1 MKRKAK
7 KVFFIGIISL
17 VTNFGAGYCEE
28 ANEFGLKK
36 QNSAPPTIYM
46 YPSTESA
53 YLLWSAADLTNKML
67 VIGNKTDAVN
77 FNDESW
83 KFYGG
88 FSVNFGEIDGYTLI
102 IDKVK
107 GSNLNVYGGYIEN
120 NKFVSNNAVKIANSE
135 VGDVYGGYARKELRG
150 SRIQYFGDVKN
161 NIVVIANE
169 SPDTHKIQN
178 AYGGYG
184 NNVNEN
190 KICLKNATIAGEL
203 AGAKTDELSEYKDNE
218 LVLLSADNKAGKIAK
233 FDTIRF
239 GMTSSE
245 TNEAEFPVKRNGIVF
260 IEKPALSW
268 LKGRTVLN
276 VGSAENI
283 GNIDASGVDFSNVD
297 FTLKET
303 LGEKMT
309 LISSEAEDLPDLSA
323 NESVNV
329 NDNGNITKIENGSF
343 KDFDDGVV
351 VNYEPFQQIMSS
363 GKAIVSQIKGKVKEI
378 VFGAVPWKT
387 TGSLIE
393 KTENLDF
400 NGAKVNTSAIHFKDI
415 SELKTDDSMI
425 LVEGFG
431 ETEEANIVGGEYTIG
446 TTLKGEGRAKIDN
459 ENLIFVVKTGT
470 TKPSTEN
477 TDDTGGTSDEGDDTS
492 LTDEEEE
499 RIRQEEEQKRL
510 EEEKKRQEEQKRLE
524 EEKRKQEEEQ
534 KRLEEEKRKQEEEQK
549 RLEEEKRKQEE
560 EQKRLEEEK
569 RKQEEQ
575 KRLEEEK
582 KKQEEQKRLEEEKR
596 KQEEEQ
602 KRLEEEKRKQE
613 EQKRLEEEKKKQEEE
628 QKRLEEER
636 KKEEERQKAEAER
649 QEKLKQARLKVQEQ
663 THNAVMGIQAGMVA
677 VSAAN
682 EFVQTAM
689 EQISTDAKTSADGVA
704 VYAGMGGGVS
714 HTNTGSGVNSR
725 LWNGIVAIG
734 QERNL
739 SSGLFSYGAFVE
751 YGRASY
757 TIEPDNGMDG
767 VSKYTGG
774 GVFVKRTN
782 GNDAYVEGSLRIGNI
797 KDSVNGILEDVAG
810 NRYGYGASS
819 SYFGAHVGVGRK
831 YRLENDY
838 CLDCYGKFFYTRR
851 GGISYNAGGEYDLD
865 AVASKILRV
874 GVRYG
879 KSVVGWNGYAG
890 LSYAYEFDGVARGFA
905 DGYSIR
911 PAEATGGTLYGEIG
925 LRLLPSSASKWK
937 SDVKI
942 KAHVG
947 KSRGIGGHISI
958 AYLF

>member
-7 KVFFIGIISL
+7 KVFFIGIISF
-17 VTNFGAGYCEE
+17 VTNIGAGCCEE
-28 ANEFGLKK
+28 AYEFGLKK
-36 QNSAPPTIYM
+36 QNSAPPAIYM

-88 FSVNFGEIDGYTLI
+88 FSVNSGEIENYTLI
-102 IDKVK
+102 IDKIS
-107 GSNLNVYGGYIEN
+107 GSKLNVYGGYIEN
-120 NKFVSNNAVKIANSE
+120 GKFVSNNWVKIANSE
-135 VGDVYGGYARKELRG
+135 VGDVYGGYAHKELRG
-150 SRIQYFGDVKN
+150 SRVQYFGDAKN
-161 NIVVIANE
+161 NIVLIANE
-169 SPDTHKIQN
+169 SSDTYKIQN

-184 NNVNEN
+184 KSVNEN
-190 KICLKNATIAGEL
+190 KIYLKNATIAGEL

-239 GMTSSE
+239 GMTNSE
-245 TNEAEFPVKRNGIVF
+245 TNEAEFPFKRKGIVF

-283 GNIDASGVDFSNVD
+283 GNIDASGIDFSDVD

-400 NGAKVNTSAIHFKDI
+400 NGAKVNTSAIHFKEI

-470 TKPSTEN
+470 AKPSAEN

-510 EEEKKRQEEQKRLE
+510 EEEKKRQEE
-524 EEKRKQEEEQ
+524 
-534 KRLEEEKRKQEEEQK
+534 
-549 RLEEEKRKQEE
+549 
-560 EQKRLEEEK
+560 
-569 RKQEEQ
+569 
-575 KRLEEEK
+575 
-582 KKQEEQKRLEEEKR
+582 
-596 KQEEEQ
+596 
-602 KRLEEEKRKQE
+602 
-613 EQKRLEEEKKKQEEE
+613 
-628 QKRLEEER
+628 
-636 KKEEERQKAEAER
+636 
-649 QEKLKQARLKVQEQ
+649 
-663 THNAVMGIQAGMVA
+663 
-677 VSAAN
+677 
-682 EFVQTAM
+682 
-689 EQISTDAKTSADGVA
+689 
-704 VYAGMGGGVS
+704 
-714 HTNTGSGVNSR
+714 
-725 LWNGIVAIG
+725 
-734 QERNL
+734 
-739 SSGLFSYGAFVE
+739 
-751 YGRASY
+751 
-757 TIEPDNGMDG
+757 
-767 VSKYTGG
+767 
-774 GVFVKRTN
+774 
-782 GNDAYVEGSLRIGNI
+782 
-797 KDSVNGILEDVAG
+797 
-810 NRYGYGASS
+810 
-819 SYFGAHVGVGRK
+819 
-831 YRLENDY
+831 
-838 CLDCYGKFFYTRR
+838 
-851 GGISYNAGGEYDLD
+851 
-865 AVASKILRV
+865 
-874 GVRYG
+874 
-879 KSVVGWNGYAG
+879 
-890 LSYAYEFDGVARGFA
+890 
-905 DGYSIR
+905 
-911 PAEATGGTLYGEIG
+911 
-925 LRLLPSSASKWK
+925 
-937 SDVKI
+937 
-942 KAHVG
+942 
-947 KSRGIGGHISI
+947 
-958 AYLF
+958 